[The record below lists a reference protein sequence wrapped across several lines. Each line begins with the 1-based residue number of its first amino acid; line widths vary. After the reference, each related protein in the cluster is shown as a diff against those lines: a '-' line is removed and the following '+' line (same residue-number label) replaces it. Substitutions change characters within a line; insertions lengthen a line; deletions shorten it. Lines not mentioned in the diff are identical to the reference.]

1 MNLLRTNPLFYGRS
15 FLPLTLYSRNISP
28 WNKDW
33 KPGPYPTTP
42 EERAAAAKKYG
53 LLPEEYEPLPDDG
66 IGYGDYPKLPDISFE
81 SKDPYYAWDFPEFR
95 RNFGEPLHTH
105 FTIYSADRYDCNIDS
120 KERFSR
126 STHIGLFLGTIL
138 GIIAIFYFF
147 EDKKIFIPMLAPY
160 DPKEGPHYK
169 YK

>member
-1 MNLLRTNPLFYGRS
+1 MNLLRTNTLAKR
-15 FLPLTLYSRNISP
+15 FLLPVTQFSRTAAY

-66 IGYGDYPKLPDISFE
+66 SGNGDYPKLPDISFE
-81 SKDPYYAWDFPEFR
+81 TKDPYYPWDCPEHR
-95 RNFGEPLHTH
+95 RNFGEPMHHLSNV
-105 FTIYSADRYDCNIDS
+105 YSGDRYDCNIDS

-126 STHIGLFLGTIL
+126 STQLGLFLGTVGGIL
-138 GIIAIFYFF
+138 LVGMFF
-147 EDKKIFIPMLAPY
+147 EDKKIFVPMLARH
-160 DPKEGPHYK
+160 DPKEGVHYN